1 VEFEWDGTKAE
12 ANLRK
17 PKVSF
22 RKASEVFDDL
32 ARLDDI
38 DASQSHGEDRWVTIG
53 RVEDTLL
60 TVIYTQR
67 NDRIRLIS
75 ARRQPIMSKNSTGL
89 VTFRRE
95 PGKPVVLTPEEKKL
109 WEQMKN
115 MREEDIDL
123 SDIPDQGSKTGW
135 RRISDLVPEQ
145 NKQQVTLRLDADLLA
160 FFKSTG
166 RRYQSRINA
175 VLREYMNAN
184 KAS

>member
-1 VEFEWDGTKAE
+1 
-12 ANLRK
+12 
-17 PKVSF
+17 
-22 RKASEVFDDL
+22 
-32 ARLDDI
+32 
-38 DASQSHGEDRWVTIG
+38 
-53 RVEDTLL
+53 
-60 TVIYTQR
+60 
-67 NDRIRLIS
+67 
-75 ARRQPIMSKNSTGL
+75 MSKNSTGL